1 MKLLVVSAT
10 ELEIKPFFE
19 NNNFTDVLITG
30 VGIPA
35 SIYYLTRKL
44 TDEKYDLVIQAGIGG
59 TFNKIFNEGDVVVI
73 NQDTFGDL
81 GIDEKGIFSTLF
93 DLGFINANN
102 FPFKDGWLSNDNK
115 YFSNSALPLAK
126 AVTANKITDDG
137 KQLKKLHEKF
147 NADIESMEG
156 AAFHYVCLQQ
166 KINFLQL
173 RSISNSV
180 GERDKTKWKMKDA
193 ITNLSTELNKL
204 IQNFK

>member
-10 ELEIKPFFE
+10 ELEIKPFLE
-19 NNNFTDVLITG
+19 SNNFTDVLITG

-44 TDEKYDLVIQAGIGG
+44 TDEKYDLVIQAGIAG
-59 TFNKIFNEGDVVVI
+59 TFNKTFSVGNVVVI

-81 GIDEKGIFSTLF
+81 GIDEKGNFSTLF

-102 FPFKDGWLSNDNK
+102 FPFKDGWLFNDNK

-126 AVTANKITDDG
+126 AVTVNKITDDG

-193 ITNLSTELNKL
+193 ITNLNTELDKL